1 AVWLTIAIV
10 YTVAFAI
17 LLSAPAGSRSES
29 ENEFFPTVS
38 LVIPTYNEGQI
49 IGRKLENI
57 LELDYPR
64 DKLDVLVVDSAS
76 SDDTKDTVRRFA
88 NRSHELVNIN
98 LIEQPSRQGK
108 SSAINEALR
117 SSRSSSAEV
126 FALTDAD
133 VVVRPDALKRLVKR
147 LAQGTTGAASG
158 VEVPVGGRGLLF
170 QIESGYRIVYTAVR
184 MAEASLDTPL
194 MCESEFSVYAKD
206 SIQLLKPGCMC
217 NDLELT
223 VMVRSHNR
231 KGA

>member
-1 AVWLTIAIV
+1 MAILLILFYAVWLTIVIV

-88 NRSHELVNIN
+88 NRTHELVNIN

-108 SSAINEALR
+108 SSAINEAL
-117 SSRSSSAEV
+117 RSSSAEV

-170 QIESGYRIVYTAVR
+170 QIE
-184 MAEASLDTPL
+184 
-194 MCESEFSVYAKD
+194 
-206 SIQLLKPGCMC
+206 
-217 NDLELT
+217 
-223 VMVRSHNR
+223 
-231 KGA
+231 